1 MVMVLMA
8 AFVVDIG
15 MQRVA
20 RADMQALSDVVALD
34 MSRRLDGSDTAALE
48 ADPTWDAAL
57 AASVARNGGS
67 LGDAPV
73 VQTELGGMDVSS
85 GQFLPSERGEDVP
98 TAVRVTASTSVD
110 FAFGVATSGG
120 ASRSAIGAATSFA
133 CYKVGSWAAS
143 LDTESS
149 LLLNPVLQK
158 MAEQSG
164 SFTNGATVRALDYR
178 GLAAASVD
186 LFDLAARLGV
196 ASLDE
201 LAAATV
207 NLKDL
212 YVALQALARPDDS
225 TTVAALGSLAA
236 ATKTTVGADLSKV
249 LVADSGA
256 GSLLGARANVLDIV
270 GGSIALLNG
279 TNVANIY
286 LGATLPSMAN
296 AGLTVKLTQGPH
308 QYCGTPGGSSTAGVT
323 SDTEQLRVTLGGQ
336 LNPSI
341 IDFVPPAITGL
352 LSSVASAT
360 ITAENYATFDLSV
373 AGTSSRL
380 MSVSCGEAQG
390 VDLNVS
396 NGLATVTFSTPLRA
410 EVRAQLAKGLLGGLV
425 DAVISINA
433 IVSVTATIGQS
444 GDAAVDVA
452 VPPQAFDTPY
462 PTSSGGINVTA
473 SSRSGA
479 NVSANVELLGGL
491 LGANIN
497 LSNGERNSILDTVLD
512 SGLNALLSPTAPH
525 SLATTVFDPLLAL
538 IGAQVGGS
546 DVILDSEPAL
556 SCTAPRLVG

>member
-34 MSRRLDGSDTAALE
+34 MSRRLDGSDKATLE
-48 ADPTWDAAL
+48 ADPAWDEAL
-57 AASVARNGGS
+57 AASVARNGGT
-67 LGDAPV
+67 LGERPV
-73 VQTELGGMDVSS
+73 VQTELGEMDIAT
-85 GQFLPSERGEDVP
+85 GQFSASDSGDDVP

-133 CYKVGSWAAS
+133 CYKVGSWAAA
-143 LDTESS
+143 LDTQSS

-164 SFTNGATVRALDYR
+164 AFSNGATVRALDYR

-186 LFDLAARLGV
+186 LLDLAATLGL
-196 ASLDE
+196 ASLNE
-201 LAAATV
+201 LASATV
-207 NLKDL
+207 NLRDL
-212 YVALQALARPDDS
+212 YLALQALARPDGA

-236 ATKTTVGADLSKV
+236 ATKTTSQADLGKV
-249 LVADSGA
+249 LALDSGT
-256 GSLLGARANVLDIV
+256 GSLLGARANVLDVV

-286 LGATLPSMAN
+286 LDATLPSMAN
-296 AGLTVKLTQGPH
+296 AGLAVKLTQGPR
-308 QYCGTPGGSSTAGVT
+308 QYCGTPGGSSAAGVA

-380 MSVSCGEAQG
+380 MSVSCGDTQG
-390 VDLNVS
+390 IALDVS

-425 DAVISINA
+425 DAVIRINA
-433 IVSVTATIGQS
+433 TVSVTARIGQS
-444 GDAAVDVA
+444 GDVDLDVT

-462 PTSSGGINVTA
+462 PTSSGGINVTS
-473 SSRSGA
+473 SSRTGA
-479 NVSANVELLGGL
+479 SVSANVELLGGL

-497 LSNGERNSILDTVLD
+497 LTNNEKSSILDTVLG
-512 SGLNALLSPTAPH
+512 SGLSALLSPAAPH
-525 SLATTVFDPLLAL
+525 SLATTVLDPLLAL

-556 SCTAPRLVG
+556 SCSAPRLVG